1 MPIPNLCKV
10 CKDLEINGIL
20 LSSCCLQAGLMPL
33 PVHRPVPLRAK
44 MANFDATMPR
54 AWTGI
59 HTTARLWT
67 TPCHAG
73 KPA

>member
-1 MPIPNLCKV
+1 MPIQNLCKV

-20 LSSCCLQAGLMPL
+20 LSNCCLQAGLMPL
-33 PVHRPVPLRAK
+33 PVHRLVPLCAK
-44 MANFDATMPR
+44 TAIFEATLPGV
-54 AWTGI
+54 WTVI

>member
-33 PVHRPVPLRAK
+33 PVHRPVPLCAK
-44 MANFDATMPR
+44 SAVFEATLPGV
-54 AWTGI
+54 WTVI
-59 HTTARLWT
+59 HTTVRLWT
-67 TPCHAG
+67 TPCLAG